1 VNRKG
6 LLAPIIAILLVI
18 PVTLLVKDL
27 GFEQPNGT
35 YEVKAELADA
45 SGLVRNSNVKIG
57 GVDAGL
63 ITELELTEDDTALL
77 TMVLDPESGEIG
89 AGATAAARPVN
100 LLGEKYV
107 DLEVGDLKD
116 PQPSGTMIPM
126 ERTSTPVEID
136 DALNILE
143 PGVRARLR
151 ILINEAGIMLAGR
164 GADFNGLLEE
174 LPPAIDELAGL
185 VQEARSETER
195 MGLLI
200 DQGDRVLASIA
211 GERDNLGKL
220 VDSAANALEVTASR
234 REELG
239 QTFSEA
245 PRTLTELT
253 HTFDELGITAGRLEP
268 TARHLAQTAD
278 PLHDTFEQLPEFA
291 NAAEGALKTA
301 SDVAPDLERL
311 GREGHPIVAEL
322 KPTLERT
329 NSFLGTADPILK
341 KLAGNNEPGE
351 GSFAGLMGLMHNWA
365 LAIPTSDGLSHLFGI
380 KAYVSNNTIRHAVE
394 RMTSPDDVELSSKK
408 DGKKPA
414 SDKPKPSSD
423 ENVNAYAGPDEAA
436 GEGALGQADEKVKEV
451 VDKVGQTVKD
461 TVDKVNDV
469 KDKLLEN
476 VKDKLGSALGN
487 LKQNLDKLGVSKLR
501 ELLETPRSKVQS
513 LVDQLSRRGDQQG
526 EGAGRGSALR
536 LLDFLFAP

>member
-1 VNRKG
+1 MNRKG
-6 LLAPIIAILLVI
+6 LLAPIIAIILVI

-35 YEVKAELADA
+35 YEVKAELSDA
-45 SGLVRNSNVKIG
+45 SGLVPNSNVKIG

-63 ITELELTEDDTALL
+63 ITELDLTEDDTAML
-77 TMVLDPESGEIG
+77 TMVLDPGSGQIG
-89 AGATAAARPVN
+89 SGATAAARPVN

-116 PQPSGTMIPM
+116 PQPSGTLIPM

-185 VQEARSETER
+185 VQEAQSETER

-200 DQGDRVLASIA
+200 EQGDRVLASIS
-211 GERDNLGKL
+211 GDREDLGKL
-220 VDSAANALEVTASR
+220 VDNAANALEVTASR

-239 QTFSEA
+239 QTFSDA
-245 PRTLTELT
+245 PQALTELT
-253 HTFDELGITAGRLEP
+253 HTLNELGVTAGRLEP

-278 PLHDTFEQLPEFA
+278 PLHETFEQLPEFA

-301 SDVAPDLERL
+301 SDVAPDLTRL

-329 NSFLGTADPILK
+329 NDFLGTADP
-341 KLAGNNEPGE
+341 
-351 GSFAGLMGLMHNWA
+351 
-365 LAIPTSDGLSHLFGI
+365 
-380 KAYVSNNTIRHAVE
+380 
-394 RMTSPDDVELSSKK
+394 
-408 DGKKPA
+408 
-414 SDKPKPSSD
+414 
-423 ENVNAYAGPDEAA
+423 
-436 GEGALGQADEKVKEV
+436 
-451 VDKVGQTVKD
+451 
-461 TVDKVNDV
+461 
-469 KDKLLEN
+469 
-476 VKDKLGSALGN
+476 
-487 LKQNLDKLGVSKLR
+487 
-501 ELLETPRSKVQS
+501 S
-513 LVDQLSRRGDQQG
+513 L
-526 EGAGRGSALR
+526 
-536 LLDFLFAP
+536 

>member
-1 VNRKG
+1 MRRKG

-27 GFEQPNGT
+27 GFEQVQRHLRGQGR
-35 YEVKAELADA
+35 A
-45 SGLVRNSNVKIG
+45 SPTPPGLVRNSNVKIG

-63 ITELELTEDDTALL
+63 ITEPRADRRRHGARSRWCSTRDA
-77 TMVLDPESGEIG
+77 GEIG

-116 PQPSGTMIPM
+116 PQPSGTLIPM

-200 DQGDRVLASIA
+200 EQGDRVLASIA

-239 QTFSEA
+239 QTFTRGTVRARGAHAHPQRARRHSRPARAHGA
-245 PRTLTELT
+245 PTSPRP
-253 HTFDELGITAGRLEP
+253 P
-268 TARHLAQTAD
+268 TRCTT
-278 PLHDTFEQLPEFA
+278 PSSSFRSSP
-291 NAAEGALKTA
+291 NAAEAALKTA

-394 RMTSPDDVELSSKK
+394 RMTSPGDVELSSKAE
-408 DGKKPA
+408 KKPA

-423 ENVNAYAGPDEAA
+423 DNVNAYAGPDEAA
-436 GEGALGQADEKVKEV
+436 GEGVLDEANDKVKQV

-469 KDKLLEN
+469 KDKLLDN
-476 VKDKLGSALGN
+476 VKDKLGSALGK
-487 LKQNLDKLGVSKLR
+487 LK
-501 ELLETPRSKVQS
+501 EPRQA
-513 LVDQLSRRGDQQG
+513 RRGQAPRAPRDPPLQG
-526 EGAGRGSALR
+526 SEPGRPALR
-536 LLDFLFAP
+536 AWRPAG